1 MSAILLTNDLMVSSQ
16 LSGAAERAGVK
27 LITVGSP
34 DALIE
39 QASGCRLVIFD
50 LNQPGLE
57 LASLVPRL
65 KACQPPPT
73 LLAFGSH
80 VHEALLSW
88 AAAAGCDRV
97 VTRGQFH
104 RHAEA
109 IFKELA

>member
-1 MSAILLTNDLMVSSQ
+1 MSAILLSNDLMVSSQ
-16 LSGAAERAGVK
+16 LAGAAARAGVK
-27 LITVGSP
+27 LATVGSA
-34 DALIE
+34 DALVQ
-39 QASGCRLVIFD
+39 QAQECRLVIFD
-50 LNQPGLE
+50 LNMPGLE
-57 LASLVPRL
+57 LAGLVPRL
-65 KACQPPPT
+65 KAMQPPPT

-104 RHAEA
+104 HNAEA